1 MVDITI
7 SSRPSV
13 HSRWFVRQA
22 RAKTCA
28 IHYTGLLVERRRLM
42 SGLYRFINRLERI
55 LYTWLYP
62 IIRLVYGQ
70 ETRVTDIIFC
80 DNCLFI
86 SDRIFSENFPLF
98 SFFSESNEMYY
109 LHSNAFYFISFH
121 FYIEYTAI
129 LRRDVIFKM
138 LRYEVK
144 TKKDKLVKIK
154 LARKASWIYIQ
165 RWECIGCR
173 YSIVSF
179 LRRPH

>member
-86 SDRIFSENFPLF
+86 SDRIFFENFPLF
-98 SFFSESNEMYY
+98 SFPKATKCIICIRT
-109 LHSNAFYFISFH
+109 HFILYRF
-121 FYIEYTAI
+121 TC
-129 LRRDVIFKM
+129 
-138 LRYEVK
+138 YEVK